1 MGGSS
6 SRMEDVEELERSTKV
21 IDEKNKPEKKKKKKK
36 AKGKSKTIQENGD
49 ISPGHLTEESDT
61 NEKMQV
67 LSLWYIF
74 FNTEIIPGI
83 GKLKAFSMSLDE

>member
-21 IDEKNKPEKKKKKKK
+21 IDEKNKPEKKKKKK